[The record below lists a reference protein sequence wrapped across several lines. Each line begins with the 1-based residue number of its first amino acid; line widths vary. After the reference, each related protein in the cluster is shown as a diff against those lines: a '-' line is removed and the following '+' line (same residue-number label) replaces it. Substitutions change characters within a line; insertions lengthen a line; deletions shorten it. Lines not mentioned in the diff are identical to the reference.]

1 MGLTQDRNA
10 IRKAA
15 LRIIRRITEWKPPK
29 ILDARRDWLAPPPIS
44 TFKRL
49 EPLGF
54 GMEDN
59 EEWWIFD
66 PDECP
71 PDLVWPLRVGFVV
84 ENDGNNTL
92 SLELVRSITAREA
105 RGYADLFSPFM
116 VRADIGAV
124 YDNTMLTAATLYS
137 WQGKTWTTASKRT
150 LWEGHIPTK
159 LSAKEMLEGSNS
171 VRLATSLA
179 LRHRYEW
186 AVALGLEGAPS
197 IRFVTDPT
205 GIKEAWRVRDLPEG
219 RDRREALMTWVSDHW
234 RQSRYDPDME
244 TYVRKHL
251 RGALSFEWRGMQG
264 EIIPAPYDIEK
275 RDQLIE
281 ERAAMKVAG
290 KDHRP
295 LEIKR

>member
-1 MGLTQDRNA
+1 MSNTQDRNA

-29 ILDARRDWLAPPPIS
+29 IEDGRKDWLAPPPIG

-54 GMEDN
+54 GLENRED
-59 EEWWIFD
+59 WWIFD
-66 PDECP
+66 PEDCP
-71 PDLVWPLRVGFVV
+71 PDLVWPLNVGFVA
-84 ENDGNNTL
+84 EKDGNNTL

-124 YDNTMLTAATLYS
+124 YDNSMLTAATLYS
-137 WQGKTWTTASKRT
+137 WQGRKWTTASKRT
-150 LWEGHIPTK
+150 LWEGTIPTK
-159 LSAKEMLEGSNS
+159 MNAKENLDGGGNI
-171 VRLATSLA
+171 RLAVSLA

-197 IRFVTDPT
+197 IRFATDPT
-205 GIKEAWRVRDLPEG
+205 GIKEAYRVRDLPEG
-219 RDRREALMTWVSDHW
+219 RDRREALMTWVGDHW
-234 RQSRYDPDME
+234 RQNRHDPEME
-244 TYVRKHL
+244 IYVRQHL
-251 RGALSFEWRGMQG
+251 RGALAFEWRGMQG

-275 RDQLIE
+275 RDRLIE

-290 KDHRP
+290 TDRREARK
-295 LEIKR
+295 